1 VQELSAYNW
10 KSNAGY
16 DIVPLVYAKE
26 ESDKSKV
33 YTESLYTFTGGLT
46 GFKTPLD
53 ALDPIETTIG
63 LNKVAL

>member
-1 VQELSAYNW
+1 ML
-10 KSNAGY
+10 
-16 DIVPLVYAKE
+16 I
-26 ESDKSKV
+26 
-33 YTESLYTFTGGLT
+33 GGLT